1 MRMPAAAPGR
11 PDYVLFLLTAALTVV
26 GLIAVWSASF
36 VISLARF
43 GNPEH
48 YIFNQ
53 LIWCAFG
60 AALFIGA
67 ARTDYLT
74 YKRHAV
80 LLMLLTFGTL
90 VAVLIIGNEANGAK
104 RWIGAGPLSFQ
115 PAEFAKLTV
124 TIYLAAWL
132 VSKGDSLKSFDNGFW
147 PFIVIIG
154 AIGFLIMKQPS
165 LGTTLIIFTIAVTMF
180 FVAGASFK
188 QMLALAAA
196 GLLAVTILAM
206 VSGYRLDRVT
216 TFLSPDADPGG
227 KGFQTQ
233 QALVAMGNGGV
244 EGLGLGASRGKFFYI
259 PESHTDG
266 VYAIIGEEA
275 GFVGTVVVLLFYVL
289 LMIRGFLVARRCH
302 DEFGTLVA
310 TGITTWITIQAF
322 LNIGGITSLMPL
334 TGVPLPFLSFGG
346 NALASALLG
355 MGVLMSISRYGQF
368 HAERGAEAPPP
379 GGRIVRR
386 RAAR

>member
-1 MRMPAAAPGR
+1 MRLPAASPAH
-11 PDYVLFLLTAALTVV
+11 PDYLILLLTAALTVV

-53 LIWCAFG
+53 LIWCGFG
-60 AALFIGA
+60 LALFIAA

-74 YKRHAV
+74 YKRHAL
-80 LLMLLTFGTL
+80 LLMLLTLGAL
-90 VAVLIIGNEANGAK
+90 IAVLVVGNEANGAR
-104 RWIGAGPLSFQ
+104 RWIGYGPLSFQ
-115 PAEFAKLTV
+115 PAEFAKLTI

-132 VSKGDSLKSFDNGFW
+132 GSKGATLRSFEGGFW
-147 PFIVIIG
+147 PFVIII
-154 AIGFLIMKQPS
+154 AAVGFLVMKQPS

-188 QMLALAAA
+188 QMFALAAA
-196 GLLAVTILAM
+196 GLLAVAILAA
-206 VSGYRLDRVT
+206 VAGYRLDRVT

-322 LNIGGITSLMPL
+322 LNIAGITSLMPL

-346 NALASALLG
+346 NALASALLA
-355 MGVLMSISRYGQF
+355 MGVLMSISRYGQL
-368 HAERGAEAPPP
+368 HAERQAEPPR

-386 RAAR
+386 RAAG